1 MCGFV
6 KTVVGW
12 RNRGL
17 QLALC
22 SPHGAPGSGSTG
34 SAVGNGELSVAE
46 KADGWM
52 SLLLY
57 T

>member
-1 MCGFV
+1 M
-6 KTVVGW
+6 
-12 RNRGL
+12 NRGL

-22 SPHGAPGSGSTG
+22 RPHGAPGSGGTG
-34 SAVGNGELSVAE
+34 SAVGDGKLFVAE
-46 KADGWM
+46 KADGRM